1 MFRTRI
7 TEMLGIDY
15 PILQGGMQWLARA
28 ELVSAVSNAGGLG
41 FLTAVSFSTAEELR
55 QEIRRTRDMTDK
67 PFGVNVSMLP
77 VMIPGDITSAYID
90 VACEEGIPVVET
102 AGRNPEPFVAKL
114 KSAGVKLIHK
124 VPAVRFA
131 KKAEAIGADAVSI
144 VGFECGGHPG
154 MDDVT
159 SLILTPKAARTL
171 GIPVI
176 AAGGFCDGHGLI
188 AALALGAEA
197 VLMGTRFM
205 ASKESPMHE
214 NFKEWMV
221 EAQETDTMVVE
232 RSIRNAARVIR
243 NEAGKTVERM
253 EAEGASLEEL
263 LPVIAGRVGREAYLS
278 GDVDRGTIACGQ
290 AVGLIHEIKSCKQI
304 IDDIIAEAKAILAR
318 LNRVAGMDQ
327 PR

>member
-7 TEMLGIDY
+7 TEMFGIDY

-41 FLTAVSFSTAEELR
+41 FLTAVSCSTAEELR

-77 VMIPGDITSAYID
+77 VMVPGDLTSSYID
-90 VACEEGIPVVET
+90 VVCEEGIPVMET
-102 AGRNPEPFVAKL
+102 AGRNPEPFVAQL

-131 KKAEAIGADAVSI
+131 KKAEAIGADAVTI

-159 SLILTPKAARTL
+159 SLIVTPKTAKSL

-176 AAGGFCDGHGLI
+176 AAGGFCDGRGLI

-197 VLMGTRFM
+197 ILMGTRFM

-221 EAQETDTMVVE
+221 AAQETDTMVVE

-243 NEAGKTVERM
+243 NDAAKTVERM
-253 EAEGASLEEL
+253 EAEGATLEEL
-263 LPVIAGRVGREAYLS
+263 LPIISGRAGREAYLS
-278 GDVDRGTIACGQ
+278 GDVDCGTIACGQ
-290 AVGLIHEIKSCKQI
+290 AVGLIHEIRSCKEI
-304 IDDIIAEAKAILAR
+304 IDEIVTEAEAVLAR
-318 LNRVAGMDQ
+318 LNRAAG
-327 PR
+327 